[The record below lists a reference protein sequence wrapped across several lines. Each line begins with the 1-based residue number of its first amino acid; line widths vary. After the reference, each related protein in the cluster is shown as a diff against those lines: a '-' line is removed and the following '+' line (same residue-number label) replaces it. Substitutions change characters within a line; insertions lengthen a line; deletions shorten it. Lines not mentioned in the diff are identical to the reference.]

1 MLNKDKQKDLLIKS
15 PKEGKSP
22 KMEKQK
28 IKFFQNEIVLFLIE
42 KIFQK
47 LQNKYLNETEIQKIF
62 GKLMIL
68 EMAAFICNL
77 GKNNKLIGKDF
88 YECKEKHEI
97 IEKNYLNENEEF
109 FENYFGE
116 RDERFFVN
124 CKLELDPDPV

>member
-1 MLNKDKQKDLLIKS
+1 
-15 PKEGKSP
+15 
-22 KMEKQK
+22 
-28 IKFFQNEIVLFLIE
+28 
-42 KIFQK
+42 
-47 LQNKYLNETEIQKIF
+47 
-62 GKLMIL
+62 MIL

-116 RDERFFVN
+116 EEESFNHEDFKRETKKLVNQAIIEYIEGKIASKVHNAIRNAAALNLNDPKNTQDNKDEY
-124 CKLELDPDPV
+124 